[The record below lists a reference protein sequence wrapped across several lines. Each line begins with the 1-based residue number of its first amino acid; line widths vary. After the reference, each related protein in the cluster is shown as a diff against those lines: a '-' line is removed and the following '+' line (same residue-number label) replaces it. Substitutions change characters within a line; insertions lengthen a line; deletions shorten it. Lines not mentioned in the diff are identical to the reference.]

1 MMMLNNDVI
10 ITTIHDVQQN
20 ATIKMSNETRAL
32 LWQSFFAITMFVS
45 LFVSY
50 LIPIIIF
57 SRRNRRL
64 LDPDFTGEDLHM
76 PHHWSNI
83 DLANQLKKYRLKR
96 LLSYC
101 NCVSGGVFLGVCFL
115 NLIPSVENEFDKL
128 LKDFDSLKSIIGT
141 FPLGQFTVICG
152 LFFVLILETLL
163 SKCFKHH
170 PEDDAHDH
178 SHSSTVPILYLDDE
192 TNETRNDLHDEQIY
206 DQEELLLSNE
216 VNVRKTNEK
225 CSNGIH
231 NGINGER
238 KRNRIVSSNDR
249 EILFSED
256 QHNHRHG
263 HGHSHLTA
271 DEFRN
276 RSDSMLSF
284 FILMFATSIHSL
296 FEGLA
301 LGLQSDISN
310 AIHLFI
316 GIIIHECL
324 VAIALGLNAVRLQPQ
339 NINLW
344 LHVRFAFLFS
354 MTIPVGNILGILL
367 GYTPGHV
374 GRFISAI
381 FQGFAAG
388 TFIHVT
394 FLELIPEEL
403 LSNDCDTKEDELE
416 KIINDQTMM
425 VDSLASGATD
435 VGIESETSGSLTNNR
450 NGINQSNNHLRS
462 NHQSTEPQSISS
474 NGSNLKLRK
483 ILLLL
488 LGFFIMTLVPFIFRE

>member
-192 TNETRNDLHDEQIY
+192 T
-206 DQEELLLSNE
+206 
-216 VNVRKTNEK
+216 V
-225 CSNGIH
+225 C
-231 NGINGER
+231 
-238 KRNRIVSSNDR
+238 
-249 EILFSED
+249 
-256 QHNHRHG
+256 
-263 HGHSHLTA
+263 
-271 DEFRN
+271 
-276 RSDSMLSF
+276 
-284 FILMFATSIHSL
+284 
-296 FEGLA
+296 
-301 LGLQSDISN
+301 
-310 AIHLFI
+310 
-316 GIIIHECL
+316 
-324 VAIALGLNAVRLQPQ
+324 
-339 NINLW
+339 
-344 LHVRFAFLFS
+344 
-354 MTIPVGNILGILL
+354 
-367 GYTPGHV
+367 
-374 GRFISAI
+374 
-381 FQGFAAG
+381 
-388 TFIHVT
+388 
-394 FLELIPEEL
+394 
-403 LSNDCDTKEDELE
+403 
-416 KIINDQTMM
+416 
-425 VDSLASGATD
+425 
-435 VGIESETSGSLTNNR
+435 
-450 NGINQSNNHLRS
+450 
-462 NHQSTEPQSISS
+462 
-474 NGSNLKLRK
+474 
-483 ILLLL
+483 
-488 LGFFIMTLVPFIFRE
+488 